1 MFVWKKGQNIIVDAV
16 RLMNEMLPDKQGKD
30 KTGKKAGNM
39 ILLELVSLSVC
50 NAEHELQLHLYYKD
64 IYT

>member
-1 MFVWKKGQNIIVDAV
+1 
-16 RLMNEMLPDKQGKD
+16 MNEMLPDKQGKD